1 MQSKGL
7 IRFVAI
13 LIAIACIYQLS
24 FTAATAVQENRAVKY
39 ANDAVANIQAT
50 PQFKQIAEGDQA
62 YYLDSIR
69 TDANKYYIDSVTTRK
84 VFLGYTYKQ
93 VKEKEINL
101 GLDLKGGMNVMLQ
114 LDMSELVKSL
124 ASETPNPL
132 FEKALALAKQRSIS
146 SREEFIP
153 LFGKAWEEVAPGQS
167 LYYVFDTPEN
177 ADKFKDK
184 ARTTNAEVLG
194 MLQEEAQSA
203 IDNSYNVV
211 EKRINQF
218 GVAQPNIQK
227 IGGTGRILVELPGVK
242 EPERVRKLLQGTA
255 SLEFWTTYDNKDV
268 FQYLQEANTL
278 EKRNREEAAM
288 QAPDTTGNSK
298 LSAEELALKAKSDS
312 AAKLA
317 AADTTK
323 KSLADSLANELATK
337 NDSLN
342 MAEYAKQNPLFA
354 ILQPSV
360 YQGQLMG
367 GALVGRA
374 QFRDT
379 AKINAILNTENIK
392 NLFPNDLV
400 LMWTFK
406 PSKEV
411 GSGEW
416 YELVALKKAGDKG
429 AVLDGS
435 VITNASVYYDNMT
448 GAPEVDMS
456 MNSEGAAKW
465 KTITGQNIGH
475 QIAIV
480 MDGMVY
486 SYPNVQTEIA
496 GGRSQITGNFT
507 QEESTD
513 LATVL
518 KSGKLSAPARIV
530 QEQVVG
536 PTLGSASIRAG
547 LVSFIIAFLLV
558 LIYMFFFYAGAGL
571 VADLALI
578 CNVFFLFG
586 ALVSFGAVLTL
597 PGIAGLVL
605 TMGMAVDS
613 NVIIYERIKEELKA
627 GKALRL
633 AVEEGYKHAYS
644 AIIDGNVT
652 TILTGVILYF
662 FGSGPV
668 KGFAAVLIIGILT
681 SLFTS
686 IFISHMIFDDR
697 LKKGKNITFDR
708 PATRNFLAN
717 THFDF
722 INARKV
728 CYIISASLILIS
740 LVSIFAKGF
749 SFGVDFSG
757 GRTYVL
763 RFDTPV
769 SPEQVRKATATVFPK
784 EPEVKQFGG
793 TSQMRLTT
801 DYKVADQSQEVD
813 HEIEGMLYQS
823 MKGLYKSPMTQEE
836 FVSTLTNP
844 NGIIQSDRVAPS
856 IASDMQRKAI
866 IAVILA
872 WLVIFV
878 YIAIRFTKWT
888 WGLGG
893 VACLVHDSLIVVGFF
908 SLFSGI
914 LPFNLDVDSNFI
926 AAILTIIGYS
936 INDTVVIFDRIREYR
951 RLYPKRDLKTN
962 CNEALNSTLTRT
974 CNTSASTL
982 VVLIAIAIFG
992 GEVIRGFS
1000 VALIIGIVV
1009 GTYSSIFVGTPIVY
1023 DIAMSREKKLAAKN
1037 GKPVAAKTTK

>member
-1 MQSKGL
+1 
-7 IRFVAI
+7 
-13 LIAIACIYQLS
+13 
-24 FTAATAVQENRAVKY
+24 
-39 ANDAVANIQAT
+39 
-50 PQFKQIAEGDQA
+50 
-62 YYLDSIR
+62 
-69 TDANKYYIDSVTTRK
+69 
-84 VFLGYTYKQ
+84 
-93 VKEKEINL
+93 
-101 GLDLKGGMNVMLQ
+101 
-114 LDMSELVKSL
+114 
-124 ASETPNPL
+124 
-132 FEKALALAKQRSIS
+132 
-146 SREEFIP
+146 
-153 LFGKAWEEVAPGQS
+153 
-167 LYYVFDTPEN
+167 
-177 ADKFKDK
+177 
-184 ARTTNAEVLG
+184 
-194 MLQEEAQSA
+194 
-203 IDNSYNVV
+203 
-211 EKRINQF
+211 
-218 GVAQPNIQK
+218 
-227 IGGTGRILVELPGVK
+227 
-242 EPERVRKLLQGTA
+242 
-255 SLEFWTTYDNKDV
+255 
-268 FQYLQEANTL
+268 
-278 EKRNREEAAM
+278 
-288 QAPDTTGNSK
+288 
-298 LSAEELALKAKSDS
+298 
-312 AAKLA
+312 
-317 AADTTK
+317 
-323 KSLADSLANELATK
+323 
-337 NDSLN
+337 
-342 MAEYAKQNPLFA
+342 
-354 ILQPSV
+354 
-360 YQGQLMG
+360 
-367 GALVGRA
+367 
-374 QFRDT
+374 
-379 AKINAILNTENIK
+379 
-392 NLFPNDLV
+392 
-400 LMWTFK
+400 
-406 PSKEV
+406 
-411 GSGEW
+411 
-416 YELVALKKAGDKG
+416 
-429 AVLDGS
+429 
-435 VITNASVYYDNMT
+435 
-448 GAPEVDMS
+448 
-456 MNSEGAAKW
+456 
-465 KTITGQNIGH
+465 
-475 QIAIV
+475 
-480 MDGMVY
+480 
-486 SYPNVQTEIA
+486 
-496 GGRSQITGNFT
+496 
-507 QEESTD
+507 
-513 LATVL
+513 
-518 KSGKLSAPARIV
+518 
-530 QEQVVG
+530 
-536 PTLGSASIRAG
+536 
-547 LVSFIIAFLLV
+547 
-558 LIYMFFFYAGAGL
+558 
-571 VADLALI
+571 
-578 CNVFFLFG
+578 
-586 ALVSFGAVLTL
+586 
-597 PGIAGLVL
+597 
-605 TMGMAVDS
+605 MAVDS